1 MDTIGSAQT
10 LRVLLISTREATR
23 DEVGEALGRAFS
35 DQRLYWVAQSELALP
50 RAQDVMPH
58 VILVDSE
65 LDGGNANSL
74 IKTLAPRLPG
84 AAIIAMVEWDAI
96 ARASQAVLA
105 GARAFVTKPLQA
117 DDLAAAVRQVLAAT
131 RATGEAMPQPKPVGH
146 VVAFCAPKGGTGR
159 TTLAVNVALALHEV
173 DREPVAL
180 VDADYA
186 APAVDVVL
194 NLPGGRDIGHLLPR
208 LSRLDES
215 LVEGVLARHS
225 TGVQALLSPPPGEL
239 EAPISLPQVQQIL
252 VVMKRM
258 FRWVLVDL
266 GLPMDDTAYAFL
278 DSADLIVMSVLPEM
292 VGLRNTRH
300 MLDQLHARGY
310 PDDSVWLVLN
320 RDGLTGG
327 VPARDIEE
335 RLRVTLRYSIPDD
348 QPLATHSINR
358 GVPVM
363 VSHPRSALGRAYRG
377 LAERVSRELRHAGEE
392 QAPESGGLLGRLLNP
407 RRSASTSGG

>member
-10 LRVLLISTREATR
+10 LRVLLISTRETTR
-23 DEVGEALGRAFS
+23 DEVGEALSRGFS

-84 AAIIAMVEWDAI
+84 AAIIAMVEWDAM

-105 GARAFVTKPLQA
+105 GARAFVAKPLQV
-117 DDLAAAVRQVLAAT
+117 DDLAAAVRQVLAA
-131 RATGEAMPQPKPVGH
+131 AHAAGEPMPQPKPVGH

-159 TTLAVNVALALHEV
+159 TTLAVNAALAVREV
-173 DREPVAL
+173 DREPVVL

-186 APAVDVVL
+186 APAIDVLL

-215 LVEGVLARHS
+215 LVEGVLARHT
-225 TGVQALLSPPPGEL
+225 TGVQALLAPPPGEL

-252 VVMKRM
+252 VVLKRM
-258 FRWVLVDL
+258 FRWVFVDL
-266 GLPMDDTAYAFL
+266 GLPMDETAYAFL
-278 DSADLIVMSVLPEM
+278 DSADLIVMSLLPEM

-310 PDDSVWLVLN
+310 PDESVWLVLN
-320 RDGLTGG
+320 RDGLPGG
-327 VPARDIEE
+327 VPARDIED

-348 QPLATHSINR
+348 QPLVTHSINR

-363 VSHPRSALGRAYRG
+363 VSHPRSALGKAYRG
-377 LAERVSRELRHAGEE
+377 MAERVSRELRHAGAETV
-392 QAPESGGLLGRLLNP
+392 ESGGLLGRLLNP
-407 RRSASTSGG
+407 RRSASTTGG